1 MENALTLEDE
11 FLGRQRLLVIAP
23 HADDECFGCAGTMA
37 RIKHLGGEVYVIVCS
52 VGDLKHYDGTSSEVA
67 GQTRAHELAE
77 VMTFLQVDDWDIL
90 YRDADTHLRMDA
102 IPRRDL
108 IAKFERESKLAL
120 DRLKPTMLAIPVGS
134 YNQDHEAVFRAAFT
148 AARPGDPSIKPFQR
162 LVLGYDNTSLFWSL
176 EREKFH
182 PNFYIDISDFIEHK
196 LQALTMHQSQMRNA
210 IHHSSVQNVEYTAR
224 VRGREVSVEA
234 AEAYMLFRQLL

>member
-1 MENALTLEDE
+1 MTPEDA
-11 FLGRQRLLVIAP
+11 FLSKQRLLVIAP

-52 VGDLKHYDGTSSEVA
+52 VGDLKHYDGTDHLVEGS
-67 GQTRAHELAE
+67 QRAAELAE
-77 VMTFLQVDDWDIL
+77 VMEYLRVDDYDIL
-90 YRDADTHLRMDA
+90 YRDAESHLRLDM

-108 IAKFERESKLAL
+108 VAKFERESKLAL
-120 DRLKPTMLAIPVGS
+120 DRLRPTMLAIPMAS

-148 AARPGDPSIKPFQR
+148 AARPGVPAVKPFQP

-182 PNFYIDISDFIEHK
+182 PNFYVDISDFLEQKIT
-196 LQALTMHQSQMRNA
+196 ALKMHRSQIREA
-210 IHHSSVQNVEYTAR
+210 VHHSSPQNVEFTAR

-234 AEAYMLFRQLL
+234 AEGYMAFRMVL

>member
-1 MENALTLEDE
+1 MENPLTPEDA
-11 FLGRQRLLVIAP
+11 FLARQRMLVIAP

-52 VGDLKHYDGTSSEVA
+52 VGDLQHYDGTGAMVA
-67 GQTRAHELAE
+67 GKTRAQELAE
-77 VMTFLQVDDWDIL
+77 VMDFLKVDDWDIL
-90 YRDADTHLRMDA
+90 YRDAETHLRLDA

-108 IAKFERESKLAL
+108 IAKLERESKLAL
-120 DRLKPTMLAIPVGS
+120 DRLKPSILAIPVAS

-148 AARPGDPSIKPFQR
+148 AARPGDPAIKPFQR

-182 PNFYIDISDFIEHK
+182 ANFYIDISDFIEQK
-196 LQALTMHQSQMRNA
+196 LQALIMHRSQMRDA
-210 IHHSSVQNVEYTAR
+210 IHHSSVQNVEYIAR

-234 AEAYMLFRQLL
+234 AEAYMLFRHLL